1 MECSTTGETYL
12 IVAQDLVA
20 LDKADG
26 TEDGVIDLANVQR
39 GSGSYRFVG
48 GDERDPARSLCLLS
62 RGRGRGWQDGLSDW
76 RA

>member
-1 MECSTTGETYL
+1 MRRL
-12 IVAQDLVA
+12 DLVA

-48 GDERDPARSLCLLS
+48 GDERDLL
-62 RGRGRGWQDGLSDW
+62 GRFVSSAGDVDGDGKIGLSDR